1 MFTDNIKKIEEY
13 LNYHKKKSRA
23 YLIAVWVCAILIMV
37 VVMLFAG
44 YMQFALKMVASTFI
58 ETAHN
63 IQSIKQ
69 TEFPVPD
76 YAALI
81 NENYSATWAISG
93 LLFAI
98 LASLGMLKHHASRT
112 IHFES
117 ELLTV
122 LRLQS
127 LSSIESNQEKLAQN
141 LIDSTLAQV
150 SNDSSK
156 VVLNPVLEAITEST
170 SKIIDKVTSNSK

>member
-1 MFTDNIKKIEEY
+1 MFADNIKKIEEY
-13 LNYHKKKSRA
+13 LSYHKKKSRA
-23 YLIAVWVCAILIMV
+23 YLIAVWVCAILIML
-37 VVMLFAG
+37 VVMVFAG

-76 YAALI
+76 YAALV
-81 NENYSATWAISG
+81 NENYSSTWAISG
-93 LLFAI
+93 LLLAI
-98 LASLGMLKHHASRT
+98 VASLGMLKHHASRT

-117 ELLTV
+117 ELITV
-122 LRLQS
+122 LKLQS
-127 LSSIESNQEKLAQN
+127 LSSIESFREKLATT
-141 LIDSTLAQV
+141 LIESTLSQV
-150 SNDSSK
+150 SSDSSK

-170 SKIIDKVTSNSK
+170 GKIIDKVTSNK